1 MKLKKS
7 KANNEDK
14 GGKEFTPKKKS
25 SFERTNTIHVDSR
38 AYSKDIKKGL
48 YNLKIFVHKN

>member
-1 MKLKKS
+1 MTFSCSSKLKQS

-14 GGKEFTPKKKS
+14 GGKGFTPKKKS

-38 AYSKDIKKGL
+38 AYSNDIKKGL
-48 YNLKIFVHKN
+48 